1 VGIVASRGSVGSMEV
16 EIWSDIACPWC
27 YLGKRRFERALEQ
40 FEDRDEVHVVW
51 RSFELDPGAPKD
63 AGEDVATL
71 VARKYGR
78 PREEIVE
85 RHEQMTEMAAAEG
98 IEFRFDRARRGN
110 TFDAH
115 RLIHLGAALG
125 LGDETKERL
134 LRAYHGEGVP
144 IGDPKAL
151 ARVAAEVLPE
161 AEVRATLAGD
171 RFAEDVRADE
181 ALAGELDIHAVPA
194 FVVDRRMA
202 VSGAQPPELL
212 AKMLRRAA
220 EPVA

>member
-1 VGIVASRGSVGSMEV
+1 MEV

-40 FEDRDEVHVVW
+40 FEDRDEVHVIW

-63 AGEDVATL
+63 AGEDVASL

-85 RHEQMTEMAAAEG
+85 RHEQMTEMAAGEG

-115 RLIHLGAALG
+115 RLIHLGASLG

-144 IGDPKAL
+144 IGDPEAL

-171 RFAEDVRADE
+171 RFAEDVRTDE
-181 ALAGELDIHAVPA
+181 ALARELDIHAVPA

-212 AKMLRRAA
+212 VKMLRRAA

>member
-1 VGIVASRGSVGSMEV
+1 MQV

-27 YLGKRRFERALEQ
+27 YLGKRRFEAALAD
-40 FEDRDEVHVVW
+40 FDGRDEVEVVW
-51 RSFELDPGAPKD
+51 RSFELDPTAPRD

-78 PREEIVE
+78 PREEMVR
-85 RHEQMTEMAAAEG
+85 RHQEMTEMAAPEG
-98 IEFRFDRARRGN
+98 VEFRFERAKRGN

-125 LGDETKERL
+125 LGDETNERL
-134 LRAYHGEGVP
+134 MRAYHGEGVA
-144 IGDPKAL
+144 IGDPEAL

-161 AEVRATLAGD
+161 DEVRATLAGD

-181 ALAGELDIHAVPA
+181 ALAAELDIHAVPA

-212 AKMLRRAA
+212 AKMLERAR
-220 EPVA
+220 EPAAR